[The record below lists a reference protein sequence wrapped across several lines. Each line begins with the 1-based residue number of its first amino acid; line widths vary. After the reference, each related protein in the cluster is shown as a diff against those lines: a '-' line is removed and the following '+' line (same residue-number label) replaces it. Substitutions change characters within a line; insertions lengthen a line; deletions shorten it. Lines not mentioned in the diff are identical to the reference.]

1 MRISYLLKCDRTIC
15 YIHTYPESVSLSA
28 LIQNLHTM
36 SLTKRCSLL
45 PLISVS
51 PLTSFSCSL
60 GIIWSTIEVGFS
72 IFGVDAPSATVYD
85 FFFILTRILVNCLY
99 RITQNNWIGVHYTW
113 LERTYHNFV
122 WALLVHI
129 NFLNNSC
136 NFILYILTAP
146 SFRKQLVAMFTNVKV
161 KVNVRW
167 TSTVAPMK
175 E

>member
-1 MRISYLLKCDRTIC
+1 MRGD
-15 YIHTYPESVSLSA
+15 LSA
-28 LIQNLHTM
+28 VYATGHLCVVLHFLI
-36 SLTKRCSLL
+36 
-45 PLISVS
+45 
-51 PLTSFSCSL
+51 
-60 GIIWSTIEVGFS
+60 
-72 IFGVDAPSATVYD
+72 
-85 FFFILTRILVNCLY
+85 FFLLTRFLFNILRTTFDFDFQCIC

-113 LERTYHNFV
+113 LERTYNNFV
-122 WALLVHI
+122 WAVLVHI

-146 SFRKQLVAMFTNVKV
+146 SFRKQLIAMFTNVKV